1 MQAYR
6 PGTLLG
12 FGPATDDGFFY
23 DFMLPE
29 PISEADLPELEERM
43 RAIISSAQSFEMEA
57 LPAKAALQRI
67 EQDMK
72 EPYKAEYAKE
82 LAEKQGSDVI
92 TFYRN
97 GPFLDMCEGPHVES
111 TADLPGDAFHLHSIA
126 GAYWRGDERR
136 PMLTRV
142 YAWAFQTKK
151 ELRTYQQAREEQLK
165 RDHRKL
171 GAQLDLFT
179 MSDTVGLGLPLWLPN
194 GAVIV
199 EELEKLA
206 KEWEFL
212 EGYERIR
219 TPVLTRGKL
228 FQVSGHL
235 ELFKEDMFPGMAGPD
250 DDSEGDE
257 NAYFLR
263 PMNCPH
269 HHIVFA
275 SRPRSYRDLPLRFA
289 EYGHTFRYER
299 SGTLQGL
306 VRVRAMCM
314 NDAHIYL
321 TEDQIQDE
329 FVRVL
334 NLHKRYYDLFG
345 LSDYYMRLS
354 RWDPD
359 DAKAGSKY
367 INDPTAWEMSES
379 RVREALKAAGV
390 PFIERVGEAAFYG
403 PKVDI
408 QFKTVGL
415 KEFTVSTCQLDFGVP
430 ARFQKAGIP
439 MTYKDRDGKD
449 VLPYVIHRAPLSTH
463 ERFVGF
469 LIEHYAGAFPMWLSP
484 VQVRLL
490 PVSERFIEYAEKV
503 CSRLRAELIRAE
515 VDKSEETLGK
525 RIRRGTVEK
534 VPALLV
540 VGEEEVTNQT
550 VTVRRYHT
558 KEQRTV
564 PAEKLVELLKL
575 EISHR
580 AHVKDWSDLD
590 ALEDT
595 V

>member
-12 FGPATDDGFFY
+12 FGPAIDDGFYY

-29 PISEADLPELEERM
+29 PVSEADLPQLEELM
-43 RAIISSAQSFEMEA
+43 RAIIASDQPFEVEA
-57 LPAKAALQRI
+57 LPAEAALKRI
-67 EQDMK
+67 EEEMK

-82 LAEKQGSDVI
+82 LAERQGTDVI

-97 GPFLDMCEGPHVES
+97 GPFMDMCEGPHVTS
-111 TADLPGDAFHLHSIA
+111 TAELPADAFHLHSIA
-126 GAYWRGDERR
+126 GAYWRGDENR
-136 PMLTRV
+136 PMLTRI
-142 YAWAFQTKK
+142 YAWAFPTKK
-151 ELRTYQQAREEQLK
+151 ELRSYQQAREEQLK

-171 GAQLDLFT
+171 GAQLDLFA
-179 MSDTVGLGLPLWLPN
+179 MSEVVGLGLPHWLPH

-212 EGYERIR
+212 EGYERVR

-228 FQVSGHL
+228 FQISGHL
-235 ELFKEDMFPGMAGPD
+235 ELFKDDMFPGMAGPD
-250 DDSEGDE
+250 GDDGGDE

-275 SRPRSYRDLPLRFA
+275 SRPRSYRDLPLRLA

-345 LSDYYMRLS
+345 LKDYHMRLS
-354 RWDPD
+354 RWDPND
-359 DAKAGSKY
+359 PKAGSKY
-367 INDPTAWEMSES
+367 INDPAAWEFSEL
-379 RVREALKAAGV
+379 RVREALKEAGV
-390 PFIERVGEAAFYG
+390 PFVEQLGEAAFYG

-415 KEFTVSTCQLDFGVP
+415 REFTVSTCQLDFGVP
-430 ARFQKAGIP
+430 GRFQKAGIP
-439 MTYKDRDGKD
+439 MTYKDRAGKD

-463 ERFVGF
+463 ERFIGF

-484 VQVRLL
+484 VQARFL
-490 PVSERFIEYAEKV
+490 PVSERFVQYAEKI
-503 CSRLRAELIRAE
+503 CERLRADLIRAE
-515 VDKSEETLGK
+515 VDKSEDTLGK
-525 RIRRGTVEK
+525 KIRRGTIEK

-540 VGEEEVTNQT
+540 VGDNEVASQT
-550 VTVRRYHT
+550 VTVRRYHS
-558 KEQRTV
+558 KEQRRL
-564 PAEKLVELLKL
+564 PVEEFVQMLKL
-575 EISHR
+575 EIAHR
-580 AHVKDWSDLD
+580 AHVKEWSDLE
-590 ALEDT
+590 ALKT
-595 V
+595 K